1 MRLSVEIRRRE
12 RYNNTPHMLKN
23 YWRKLENMK
32 NIVVI
37 GGGPSGLEACANLQA
52 FGYNVILVEKSE
64 RLGGHLSK
72 WDRLFPQGIKADIIL
87 EQLISRINGV
97 KYFLSTNVQSINQ
110 LSKSYNVILDNGITI
125 LADAVLFA
133 TGFDLFRAE
142 KKEEY
147 GYGIYER
154 VITNA
159 DLENWFRTKQ
169 DQRIADSPKRIGF
182 VHCVGSRDEKAG
194 NRYCSKVCCATAVK
208 QACEIKQEFP
218 NAEVFCFYM
227 DLRMFG
233 RGYED
238 MYLNAQ
244 KDYGIRFIRGR
255 VSEVAENIDKELII
269 KAEDT
274 LSGKPVKVTLDLLVL
289 MSGMQNCTAGAA
301 VAGQI
306 GIARSEQD
314 GFFETQDAIY
324 SQQMGSKPGV
334 FMAGACTG
342 PKTLPDSLHEARAA
356 ALAIHNYL
364 KETTGLK

>member
-1 MRLSVEIRRRE
+1 
-12 RYNNTPHMLKN
+12 
-23 YWRKLENMK
+23 MK

-37 GGGPSGLEACANLQA
+37 GGGPSGLEASANLHKM
-52 FGYNVILVEKSE
+52 GYNVILVEKSPA
-64 RLGGHLSK
+64 LGGHLAK
-72 WDRLFPQGIKADIIL
+72 WDRLFPQGIPAKDVL
-87 EQLISRINGV
+87 EGMISNINGV
-97 KYFLSTNVQSINQ
+97 KYFLNANVQSINA
-110 LSKSYNVILDNGITI
+110 LGKSYNVILDNGITV

-133 TGFDLFRAE
+133 TGFDLFKAE

-159 DLENWFRTKQ
+159 DLENWFRTKE
-169 DQRIADSPKRIGF
+169 DSRVANNPKRIGF

-218 NAEVFCFYM
+218 DAEVFCFYM

-238 MYLNAQ
+238 LYLSAQ
-244 KDYGIRFIRGR
+244 KEYGVRFIRGR
-255 VSEVAENIDKELII
+255 VSEVAENINKELVV

-274 LSGKPVKVTLDLLVL
+274 LSGKPIKVTLDLLVL
-289 MSGMQNCTAGAA
+289 MAGMQNCRAGAK

-306 GIARSEQD
+306 GVAGMETD
-314 GFFETQDAIY
+314 GFFETKDTIY
-324 SQQMGSKPGV
+324 SLQQSNKPGV
-334 FMAGACTG
+334 FFAGACTG

-364 KETTGLK
+364 QEGEKR

>member
-1 MRLSVEIRRRE
+1 
-12 RYNNTPHMLKN
+12 
-23 YWRKLENMK
+23 MK

-37 GGGPSGLEACANLQA
+37 GGGPSGLEASAKLHKM
-52 FGYNVILVEKSE
+52 GYNVILVEKSPA
-64 RLGGHLSK
+64 LGGHLAK
-72 WDRLFPQGIKADIIL
+72 WDRLFPQGIPAKDVL
-87 EQLISRINGV
+87 EGMISNINGV
-97 KYFLSTNVQSINQ
+97 KYFLNANVQSINA
-110 LSKSYNVILDNGITI
+110 LGKSYNVILDNGITV

-133 TGFDLFRAE
+133 TGFDLFKAE

-159 DLENWFRTKQ
+159 DLENWFRTKE
-169 DQRIADSPKRIGF
+169 DIRVANNPKRIGF

-218 NAEVFCFYM
+218 DAEVFCFYM

-238 MYLNAQ
+238 LYLSAQ
-244 KDYGIRFIRGR
+244 KEYGVRFIRGR
-255 VSEVAENIDKELII
+255 VSEVAENINKELVV

-274 LSGKPVKVTLDLLVL
+274 LSGKPIKVTLDLLVL
-289 MSGMQNCTAGAA
+289 MAGMQNCSAGAK

-306 GIARSEQD
+306 GVAGMETD
-314 GFFETQDAIY
+314 GFFETKDTIY
-324 SQQMGSKPGV
+324 SLQQSNKPGV
-334 FMAGACTG
+334 FFAGACTG

-364 KETTGLK
+364 QEGENR

>member
-1 MRLSVEIRRRE
+1 
-12 RYNNTPHMLKN
+12 
-23 YWRKLENMK
+23 MK

-37 GGGPSGLEACANLQA
+37 GGGPSGLEASAKLHKM
-52 FGYNVILVEKSE
+52 GYNVILVEKSPA
-64 RLGGHLSK
+64 LGGHLAK
-72 WDRLFPQGIKADIIL
+72 WDRLFPQGIPAKDVL
-87 EQLISRINGV
+87 EGMISNINGV
-97 KYFLSTNVQSINQ
+97 KYFLNANVQSINA
-110 LSKSYNVILDNGITI
+110 LGKSYNVILDNGITV

-133 TGFDLFRAE
+133 TGFDLFKAE

-159 DLENWFRTKQ
+159 DLENWFRTKE
-169 DQRIADSPKRIGF
+169 DSRVANNPKRIGF

-218 NAEVFCFYM
+218 DAEVFCFYM

-238 MYLNAQ
+238 LYLSAQ
-244 KDYGIRFIRGR
+244 KEYGVRFIRGR
-255 VSEVAENIDKELII
+255 VSEVAENINKELVV

-274 LSGKPVKVTLDLLVL
+274 LSGKPIKVTLDLLIL
-289 MSGMQNCTAGAA
+289 MAGMQNCSAGAK

-306 GIARSEQD
+306 GVAGMETD
-314 GFFETQDAIY
+314 GFFETKDTIY
-324 SQQMGSKPGV
+324 SLQQSNKPGV
-334 FMAGACTG
+334 FFAGACTG

-364 KETTGLK
+364 QEGENR

>member
-1 MRLSVEIRRRE
+1 
-12 RYNNTPHMLKN
+12 
-23 YWRKLENMK
+23 MK

-37 GGGPSGLEACANLQA
+37 GGGPSGLEASAKLHKM
-52 FGYNVILVEKSE
+52 GYNVILVEKSPA
-64 RLGGHLSK
+64 LGGHLAK
-72 WDRLFPQGIKADIIL
+72 WDRLFPQGIPAKDVL
-87 EQLISRINGV
+87 EGMISNINGV
-97 KYFLSTNVQSINQ
+97 KYFLNANVQSINA
-110 LSKSYNVILDNGITI
+110 LGKSYNVILDNGITV

-133 TGFDLFRAE
+133 TGFDLFKAE

-159 DLENWFRTKQ
+159 DLENWFRTKE
-169 DQRIADSPKRIGF
+169 DSRVANNPKRIGF

-218 NAEVFCFYM
+218 DAEVFCFYM

-238 MYLNAQ
+238 LYLSAQ
-244 KDYGIRFIRGR
+244 KEYGVRFIRGR
-255 VSEVAENIDKELII
+255 VSEVAENINKELVV

-274 LSGKPVKVTLDLLVL
+274 LSGKPIKVTLDLLVL
-289 MSGMQNCTAGAA
+289 MAGMQNCSAGAK

-306 GIARSEQD
+306 GVAGMETD
-314 GFFETQDAIY
+314 GFFETKDTIY
-324 SQQMGSKPGV
+324 SLQQSNKPGV
-334 FMAGACTG
+334 FFAGACTG

-364 KETTGLK
+364 QEGENR

>member
-1 MRLSVEIRRRE
+1 MQVFKR
-12 RYNNTPHMLKN
+12 
-23 YWRKLENMK
+23 
-32 NIVVI
+32 
-37 GGGPSGLEACANLQA
+37 GLRASFQ
-52 FGYNVILVEKSE
+52 KSTAKA
-64 RLGGHLSK
+64 LG
-72 WDRLFPQGIKADIIL
+72 
-87 EQLISRINGV
+87 
-97 KYFLSTNVQSINQ
+97 
-110 LSKSYNVILDNGITI
+110 KSYNVILDNGITV

-133 TGFDLFRAE
+133 TGFDLFKAE

-154 VITNA
+154 IITNA
-159 DLENWFRTKQ
+159 DLENWFRTKE
-169 DQRIADSPKRIGF
+169 DSRVANNPKRIGF

-218 NAEVFCFYM
+218 DAEVFCFYM

-238 MYLNAQ
+238 LYLSAQ
-244 KDYGIRFIRGR
+244 KEYGVRFIRGR
-255 VSEVAENIDKELII
+255 VSEVAENIDKELVV

-274 LSGKPVKVTLDLLVL
+274 LSGKPIKVTLDLLVL
-289 MSGMQNCTAGAA
+289 MAGMQNCSAGAK

-306 GIARSEQD
+306 GVAGMETD
-314 GFFETQDAIY
+314 GFFETKDTIY
-324 SQQMGSKPGV
+324 SLQQSNKPGV
-334 FMAGACTG
+334 FFAGACTG

-364 KETTGLK
+364 QEGEKR

>member
-1 MRLSVEIRRRE
+1 
-12 RYNNTPHMLKN
+12 
-23 YWRKLENMK
+23 MK

-37 GGGPSGLEACANLQA
+37 GGGPSGMEASAQLHKM
-52 FGYNVILVEKSE
+52 GYNVILVEKSPA
-64 RLGGHLSK
+64 LGGHLAK
-72 WDRLFPQGIKADIIL
+72 WDRLFPQGVHARNIL
-87 EQLISRINGV
+87 EGMISNINGV
-97 KYFLSTNVQSINQ
+97 KYFLNANVQSINA
-110 LSKSYNVILDNGITI
+110 LGKSYNVILDNGITV

-133 TGFDLFRAE
+133 TGFDLFKAE

-147 GYGIYER
+147 GYGIYEH

-159 DLENWFRTKQ
+159 DLENWFRTKN
-169 DQRIADSPKRIGF
+169 DQRIVENPKRIGF

-218 NAEVFCFYM
+218 GAEVFCFYM

-238 MYLNAQ
+238 LYLSAQ
-244 KDYGIRFIRGR
+244 KEYGVRFIRGR
-255 VSEVAENIDKELII
+255 VSEVAENINKELVV

-274 LSGKPVKVTLDLLVL
+274 LSGKPLKVTIDLLVL
-289 MSGMQNCTAGAA
+289 MSGMQNCSAGVK

-306 GIARSEQD
+306 GVAGMEND
-314 GFFETQDAIY
+314 GFFETKDSIY
-324 SQQMGSKPGV
+324 SLQQALKPGV
-334 FMAGACTG
+334 FFAGACTG

-356 ALAIHNYL
+356 ALAIHTYL
-364 KETTGLK
+364 QARDHQ

>member
-1 MRLSVEIRRRE
+1 
-12 RYNNTPHMLKN
+12 
-23 YWRKLENMK
+23 MK

-37 GGGPSGLEACANLQA
+37 GGGPSGLEASAKLHKM
-52 FGYNVILVEKSE
+52 GYNVILVEKSPA
-64 RLGGHLSK
+64 LGGHLAK
-72 WDRLFPQGIKADIIL
+72 WDRLFPQGIPAKDVL
-87 EQLISRINGV
+87 EGMISNINGV
-97 KYFLSTNVQSINQ
+97 KYFLNANVQSINA
-110 LSKSYNVILDNGITI
+110 LGKSYNVILDNGITV
-125 LADAVLFA
+125 LADAVLFT
-133 TGFDLFRAE
+133 TGFDLFKAE

-159 DLENWFRTKQ
+159 DLENWFRTKE
-169 DQRIADSPKRIGF
+169 DSRITNNPKRIGF

-218 NAEVFCFYM
+218 GAEVFCFYM

-238 MYLNAQ
+238 LYLTAQ
-244 KDYGIRFIRGR
+244 KEYGVRFIRGR
-255 VSEVAENIDKELII
+255 VSEVAENINKELVV

-274 LSGKPVKVTLDLLVL
+274 LSGKPLKVTLDLLVL
-289 MSGMQNCTAGAA
+289 MAGMENCSAGAK

-306 GIARSEQD
+306 GVAGMESD
-314 GFFETQDAIY
+314 GFFETRDSIF
-324 SQQMGSKPGV
+324 SLQQSTKPGV
-334 FMAGACTG
+334 FFAGACTG

-364 KETTGLK
+364 QEGENR

>member
-1 MRLSVEIRRRE
+1 
-12 RYNNTPHMLKN
+12 
-23 YWRKLENMK
+23 MK

-37 GGGPSGLEACANLQA
+37 GGSPSGLEASAKLHKM
-52 FGYNVILVEKSE
+52 GYNVILVEKSPA
-64 RLGGHLSK
+64 LGGHLAK
-72 WDRLFPQGIKADIIL
+72 WDRLFPQGIPAKDVL
-87 EQLISRINGV
+87 EGMISNINGV
-97 KYFLSTNVQSINQ
+97 KYFLNANVQSINA
-110 LSKSYNVILDNGITI
+110 LGKSYNVILDNGITV

-133 TGFDLFRAE
+133 TGFDLFKAE

-159 DLENWFRTKQ
+159 DLENWFRTKE
-169 DQRIADSPKRIGF
+169 DIRVANNPKRIGF

-218 NAEVFCFYM
+218 DAEVFCFYM

-238 MYLNAQ
+238 LYLSAQ
-244 KDYGIRFIRGR
+244 KEYGVRFIRGR
-255 VSEVAENIDKELII
+255 VSEVAENINKELVV

-274 LSGKPVKVTLDLLVL
+274 LSGKPIKVTLDLLVL
-289 MSGMQNCTAGAA
+289 MAGMQNCSAGAK

-306 GIARSEQD
+306 GVAGMETD
-314 GFFETQDAIY
+314 GFFETKDTIY
-324 SQQMGSKPGV
+324 SLQQSNKPGV
-334 FMAGACTG
+334 FFAGACTG

-364 KETTGLK
+364 QEGENR

>member
-1 MRLSVEIRRRE
+1 
-12 RYNNTPHMLKN
+12 
-23 YWRKLENMK
+23 MK
-32 NIVVI
+32 NIVII
-37 GGGPSGLEACANLQA
+37 GGGPSGLEASAQLHKM
-52 FGYNVILVEKSE
+52 GYNVILVEKSPA
-64 RLGGHLSK
+64 LGGHLAK
-72 WDRLFPQGIKADIIL
+72 WDRLFPQGVPARDIL
-87 EQLISRINGV
+87 EGMISSINGV
-97 KYFLSTNVQSINQ
+97 KYFLNANVQSINA
-110 LSKSYNVILDNGITI
+110 LGKSYNVILDNGITV

-133 TGFDLFRAE
+133 TGFDLFKAE

-159 DLENWFRTKQ
+159 DLENWFKTKN
-169 DQRIADSPKRIGF
+169 DQRVIENPKRIGF

-218 NAEVFCFYM
+218 DAEVFCFYM

-238 MYLNAQ
+238 LYLTAQ
-244 KDYGIRFIRGR
+244 KEYGVRFIRGR
-255 VSEVAENIDKELII
+255 VSEVAENINKELIV

-274 LSGKPVKVTLDLLVL
+274 LSGKPLKVTLDLLVL
-289 MSGMQNCTAGAA
+289 MAGMQNCSAGTK

-306 GIARSEQD
+306 GVAGMEND
-314 GFFETQDAIY
+314 GFFETRDSIY
-324 SQQMGSKPGV
+324 SLQQSLKPGV
-334 FMAGACTG
+334 FFAGACTG

-356 ALAIHNYL
+356 ALAIHTYL
-364 KETTGLK
+364 QEREQK

>member
-1 MRLSVEIRRRE
+1 
-12 RYNNTPHMLKN
+12 
-23 YWRKLENMK
+23 MK

-37 GGGPSGLEACANLQA
+37 GGGPSGLEASAKLHKM
-52 FGYNVILVEKSE
+52 GYNVILVEKSPA
-64 RLGGHLSK
+64 LGGHLAK
-72 WDRLFPQGIKADIIL
+72 WDRLFPQGIPAKDVL
-87 EQLISRINGV
+87 EGMISNINGV
-97 KYFLSTNVQSINQ
+97 KYFLNANVQSINA
-110 LSKSYNVILDNGITI
+110 LGKSYNVILDNGITV

-133 TGFDLFRAE
+133 TGFDLFKAE

-159 DLENWFRTKQ
+159 DLENWFRTKE
-169 DQRIADSPKRIGF
+169 DSRVANNPKRIGF

-218 NAEVFCFYM
+218 DAEVFCFYM

-238 MYLNAQ
+238 LYLSAQ
-244 KDYGIRFIRGR
+244 KEYGVRFIRGR
-255 VSEVAENIDKELII
+255 VSEVAENINKELVV

-274 LSGKPVKVTLDLLVL
+274 LSGKPIKVTLDLLVL
-289 MSGMQNCTAGAA
+289 MAGMQNCRAGAK

-306 GIARSEQD
+306 GVAGMETD
-314 GFFETQDAIY
+314 GFFETKDTIY
-324 SQQMGSKPGV
+324 SLQQSNKPGV
-334 FMAGACTG
+334 FFAGACTG

-364 KETTGLK
+364 QEGENR